1 VTAQEREELIGLFL
15 AAMQAVIPRVSS
27 DERMLV
33 REVLDGMLRAHPAIL
48 GFD

>member
-15 AAMQAVIPRVSS
+15 AAIQAAVPRVSS

-33 REVLDGMLRAHPAIL
+33 RAVLDGMLREHPAVL
-48 GFD
+48 GYD